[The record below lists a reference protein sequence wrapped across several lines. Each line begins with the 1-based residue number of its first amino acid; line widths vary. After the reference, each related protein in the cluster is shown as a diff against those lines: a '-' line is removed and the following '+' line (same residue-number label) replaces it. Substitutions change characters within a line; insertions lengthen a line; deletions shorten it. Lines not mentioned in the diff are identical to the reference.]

1 MSMREIAGV
10 GSMLYNSG
18 GWTVM
23 NAGPIVAV
31 SVRVHTGSGSWDSV
45 KCPYVIPD
53 ELRPTATINAPV
65 ATANGASV
73 TGALFANTDG
83 TITVA
88 NQGGSGSDGLRIGA
102 LCYVATSG

>member
-1 MSMREIAGV
+1 MSMREVAGV
-10 GSMLYNSG
+10 GSMLYNSD

-45 KCPYVIPD
+45 KCPYVLP
-53 ELRPTATINAPV
+53 EGLRPAVTINTPV
-65 ATANGASV
+65 STENGASV

-88 NQGGSGSDGLRIGA
+88 NLGGSGSDGMRSGA